1 MINKKRKLLKS
12 EGTDNGINAIRFK
25 GIMTI
30 NGSIF
35 IGKGAQKVNMF
46 KKNLKYLNEKCAQ
59 ISKESIY
66 LSEQKGILNNF
77 EMKFSKNGGIYNG
90 INATCFKR
98 NMTINGKGVQKVY
111 MKYVYENFKNLNVKC
126 EYISKDCIYLSD
138 QKNEY

>member
-25 GIMTI
+25 GIMRI

-35 IGKGAQKVNMF
+35 IGKGALKVNMF
-46 KKNLKYLNEKCAQ
+46 AQ

>member
-25 GIMTI
+25 GIMRI

-35 IGKGAQKVNMF
+35 IGKGALKVNMF
-46 KKNLKYLNEKCAQ
+46 AQ

-66 LSEQKGILNNF
+66 LSEQKGILNNS
-77 EMKFSKNGGIYNG
+77 ERKFSKNGGIYNG

-98 NMTINGKGVQKVY
+98 KMTINGSFPNGKGVQKVY
-111 MKYVYENFKNLNVKC
+111 MLIENLKNLNVKC

-138 QKNEY
+138 QKKEY